1 MGIIDK
7 ESIQHQNGKLPFTR
21 IADVY
26 GAEARHDRM
35 NLKPFNLLKMKRVI
49 LALATYTLRT

>member
-1 MGIIDK
+1 MSIIDK

-21 IADVY
+21 ISDVQSP
-26 GAEARHDRM
+26 EARRDRM